1 MVVAAKERV
10 LEALAIET
18 EVCAE
23 ETGEKLSSPALVAV
37 TRQVPAL
44 VDERTSE
51 LIEQP
56 EVEGPLATL

>member
-1 MVVAAKERV
+1 VAAKEIV

-23 ETGEKLSSPALVAV
+23 ETGKKLASPALVAV

-56 EVEGPLATL
+56 VVEGPSATL